1 MRLGDVVSVVRGKH
15 KGERG
20 YIVALSQE
28 GRTLEQLKEFDVYR
42 RPTSQE
48 AVLTNFDRTRC
59 FIVRLNT
66 LKHRQAICTQHK
78 NTMSNDPVNSN
89 SSSITTAE
97 VKNTTATTVA
107 VGGITMSSVIF
118 DDYKDI
124 TLRHS
129 EYYVLKIARELNYT
143 IEDVRSQVNRWFT
156 SRYFD
161 VNLSTEE
168 AIFFLRIFKADD
180 IRFILTFNKEN
191 NYERNTI

>member
-42 RPTSQE
+42 KPTSQE

-78 NTMSNDPVNSN
+78 HGEAKPTHSN
-89 SSSITTAE
+89 
-97 VKNTTATTVA
+97 VKLFLYSYR
-107 VGGITMSSVIF
+107 GGQ
-118 DDYKDI
+118 
-124 TLRHS
+124 
-129 EYYVLKIARELNYT
+129 EYDEYCCGCWGW
-143 IEDVRSQVNRWFT
+143 D
-156 SRYFD
+156 
-161 VNLSTEE
+161 
-168 AIFFLRIFKADD
+168 
-180 IRFILTFNKEN
+180 
-191 NYERNTI
+191 